1 LRVNGEKSADLTV
14 TTHLHPAP
22 QSRLVNDGHPMDA
35 TSERVRM
42 TCDDLVAL
50 PDDGL
55 RHELIDGVHFV
66 TPSPA
71 LVHQLIVGS
80 LFD

>member
-1 LRVNGEKSADLTV
+1 
-14 TTHLHPAP
+14 
-22 QSRLVNDGHPMDA
+22 MDA